1 MTSSAYDVIIGGHS
15 YNESNNTSKH
25 YYQILLKNKHLQDRI
40 HTYVII
46 SEISS

>member
-25 YYQILLKNKHLQDRI
+25 YYQILLKNNICKTEYTLMW
-40 HTYVII
+40 
-46 SEISS
+46 